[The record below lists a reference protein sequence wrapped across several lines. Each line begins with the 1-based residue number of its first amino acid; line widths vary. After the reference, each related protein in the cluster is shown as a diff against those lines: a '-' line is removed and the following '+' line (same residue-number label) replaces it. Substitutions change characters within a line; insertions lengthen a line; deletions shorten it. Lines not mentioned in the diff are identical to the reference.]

1 MFLPSAFHLVSQST
15 PLPGQGSNQAMLE
28 GQGRSLC
35 LRDLMQVV
43 RAVTAVGFWKKR
55 LKAQAAQGGVVLLVL
70 AVVKLLLDELAMP
83 MPVKMSL

>member
-1 MFLPSAFHLVSQST
+1 
-15 PLPGQGSNQAMLE
+15 MLD
-28 GQGRSLC
+28 GQGRFRC

-55 LKAQAAQGGVVLLVL
+55 LRVQAGQAAFVLLVL
-70 AVVKLLLDELAMP
+70 DVVKLLLDGFGMP

>member
-1 MFLPSAFHLVSQST
+1 
-15 PLPGQGSNQAMLE
+15 MLD

-55 LKAQAAQGGVVLLVL
+55 LRVQAGQVGFLLVVL
-70 AVVKLLLDELAMP
+70 AVVKLLLDAFVML

>member
-1 MFLPSAFHLVSQST
+1 MDLPSAFHLASQSM
-15 PLPGQGSNQAMLE
+15 PLPGQGSNQAMLD
-28 GQGRSLC
+28 GQARFLC

-55 LKAQAAQGGVVLLVL
+55 LRVQAGQVGFVLLEL
-70 AVVKLLLDELAMP
+70 TVVKLLLDAFVMP